1 MQFHE
6 FGKDRDRIIV
16 IFYIDVGS
24 IDKAD
29 AYEYIEAA
37 AKCFRGYFDDT
48 VKPLFVATNEGGN
61 RVDCINP
68 RLLSEEEYK
77 TASEK
82 IKLFESEYEKFLK
95 EIKEQENAST
105 HN

>member
-1 MQFHE
+1 MQDND
-6 FGKDRDRIIV
+6 KIIIV
-16 IFYIDVGS
+16 FYIDVS
-24 IDKAD
+24 RINMDD
-29 AYEYIEAA
+29 VYEYTSYV
-37 AKCFRGYFDDT
+37 AKHFNGYFDDT

-77 TASEK
+77 TTSEK
-82 IKLFESEYEKFLK
+82 IKLFEAEYEKFLK
-95 EIKEQENAST
+95 EIKEQENANT